1 MRATGGDTHLGGEDF
16 DNMVVDWALAEL
28 GAAKGAD
35 VAAAVKAN
43 ARAVRRLRAACESAK
58 RLLATAT
65 SAAIEVRRRLFETV
79 CVRGCAGM
87 CRGVNCSTVEF
98 ARGCEAERR
107 LDAITEFLYYLL
119 VKTSLHFRK

>member
-1 MRATGGDTHLGGEDF
+1 MFEVRATGGDTHLGGEDF

-58 RLLATAT
+58 RLLSTAT
-65 SAAIEVRRRLFETV
+65 SAAIEVLDCWRSHSSVL
-79 CVRGCAGM
+79 RG
-87 CRGVNCSTVEF
+87 
-98 ARGCEAERR
+98 
-107 LDAITEFLYYLL
+107 
-119 VKTSLHFRK
+119 LHFGWRKSLY